1 MNQKKSKKLS
11 LKRVLP
17 PECPLLTLV
26 DEEKAEANK
35 KRFAALEMLK
45 EIEEEF
51 AKLRDRYQRLR
62 ILLTIVFLQNVPRK

>member
-1 MNQKKSKKLS
+1 M
-11 LKRVLP
+11 
-17 PECPLLTLV
+17 LTIV

-62 ILLTIVFLQNVPRK
+62 VC

>member
-1 MNQKKSKKLS
+1 M
-11 LKRVLP
+11 
-17 PECPLLTLV
+17 LTLV

-51 AKLRDRYQRLR
+51 AKLRDRYQRQR
-62 ILLTIVFLQNVPRK
+62 ILLMIEFLQNVLRK

>member
-1 MNQKKSKKLS
+1 MKTLS
-11 LKRVLP
+11 
-17 PECPLLTLV
+17 LTLV

-51 AKLRDRYQRLR
+51 AKLRDRYAPHSLYWS
-62 ILLTIVFLQNVPRK
+62 